1 MAELLSNRKTLLED
15 CTLMRDILADTSKI
29 DEECKKLTDE
39 LDSISVLIQK
49 MIDENTVV
57 AMSQDEYNEKYDG
70 YAERYNRAKE
80 RYDKL
85 MQRKTT
91 LSFEVDIIECF
102 MFEISREHL
111 HPLLF
116 QFLYIQGLSNHKK
129 TIRQLIN
136 CINYRI
142 LFGVPKRIRTSDTRF
157 RRAVL
162 CPLSY
167 RDMGWAL
174 ADDASCERNP
184 G

>member
-1 MAELLSNRKTLLED
+1 MAELLSDRKTLLED

-102 MFEISREHL
+102 MFEISRVRELPVSFSDSLWNAMIDKVTL
-111 HPLLF
+111 HAD
-116 QFLYIQGLSNHKK
+116 G
-129 TIRQLIN
+129 
-136 CINYRI
+136 
-142 LFGVPKRIRTSDTRF
+142 
-157 RRAVL
+157 RAVFNFKNGTEIAEII
-162 CPLSY
+162 
-167 RDMGWAL
+167 D
-174 ADDASCERNP
+174 
-184 G
+184 